1 MDIPKKIKIYQIL
14 LIAFFLIPLNFYSDN
29 DIFFGVGIGSDG
41 ISAAR
46 LSKNYDLGSFFET
59 SLNNSS
65 ELGLNFWDGDTNNSD
80 SESSNTSLTLS
91 HIISYEFESNF
102 FLNTGVGLALLTDNK
117 IGDRNLGSSLQF
129 ESRFGFGYRTN
140 NTNSS
145 VNIFHYS
152 NAGTANDNSGV
163 NILMLNL
170 SHLF

>member
-1 MDIPKKIKIYQIL
+1 MNL
-14 LIAFFLIPLNFYSDN
+14 R
-29 DIFFGVGIGSDG
+29 V
-41 ISAAR
+41 
-46 LSKNYDLGSFFET
+46 T
-59 SLNNSS
+59 
-65 ELGLNFWDGDTNNSD
+65 
-80 SESSNTSLTLS
+80 
-91 HIISYEFESNF
+91 F

>member
-1 MDIPKKIKIYQIL
+1 MKK
-14 LIAFFLIPLNFYSDN
+14 LINNSIFFLALSLF
-29 DIFFGVGIGSDG
+29 IFHSCDDVEIVQ
-41 ISAAR
+41 
-46 LSKNYDLGSFFET
+46 L
-59 SLNNSS
+59 
-65 ELGLNFWDGDTNNSD
+65 NSD
-80 SESSNTSLTLS
+80 ANTSLTLS

-129 ESRFGFGYRTN
+129 ESRFGFGYRTD